1 MTSYPDAAAGQ
12 LRQGPPVAP
21 AAQRPGRPGVLFAA
35 LGVGLLSALAAIVD
49 GVIIMSGGRDLAAD
63 LAAKVVAS
71 VTGGSAETIKAK
83 GGMLFDAAVE
93 QAQSSLQVRG
103 VVAIVFGILLLV
115 CVALMQG
122 AAVWARVLVT
132 LTAVLNALIALRVA
146 TDDEGGTGAMQGVAW
161 LAVAT
166 AIVAIVLAWLPT
178 NHRYAKARKAF

>member
-1 MTSYPDAAAGQ
+1 MTSYPDAATGQ

-35 LGVGLLSALAAIVD
+35 LGVAVLSALAAIVD
-49 GVIIMSGGRDLAAD
+49 GVMIMSGGRELAAD

-71 VTGGSAETIKAK
+71 VTGESADAVKAG

-103 VVAIVFGILLLV
+103 VMTIVFGVLLLI
-115 CVALMQG
+115 CAALMQG
-122 AAVWARVLVT
+122 AAAWARVLVT
-132 LTAVLNALIALRVA
+132 LTALLNALIALRVA

-166 AIVAIVLAWLPT
+166 AIVAIVLAWLPA
-178 NHRYAKARKAF
+178 NHRYAKARKGF